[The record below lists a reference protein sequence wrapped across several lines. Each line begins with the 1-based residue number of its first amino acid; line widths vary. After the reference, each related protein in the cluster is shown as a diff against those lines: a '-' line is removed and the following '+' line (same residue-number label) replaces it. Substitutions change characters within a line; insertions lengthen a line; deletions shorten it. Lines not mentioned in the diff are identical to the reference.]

1 MDDQLWQELLE
12 SPYEK
17 KRKPKEAPS
26 GPQRPLI
33 GLTVGIAVAV
43 VVGGGAGW
51 WLAPEAAEVT
61 APTTTVTAPPTTQP
75 AAIGEPGFLPGF
87 SELGGTAFAPV
98 VQFTVGDKTYIAV
111 SEIVHSD
118 SDRAATQPTAIGRYQ
133 FPTPDG
139 AISATRDITAISAP
153 GVRLVE
159 FDAIVGDES
168 LVLDLGTNPVFR
180 SSCPGCNPFLPDDD
194 DEVFGFSGFPM
205 QIDDPSLAIDLGANG
220 SIVFDRIVLDDEW
233 GVVDWHVASDSG
245 LIAQVD
251 LYAFFLGTET
261 AHSDGSVSGPAA
273 LIPLHEQGPRFG
285 QATTLADPGMSEQG
299 SIQLSRTGPHITSEN
314 QPTVVAIRWEVTWT
328 TPSGESTSLVA
339 AHIR

>member
-118 SDRAATQPTAIGRYQ
+118 SDRAATQPTAIVVIRCTFLRPQ
-133 FPTPDG
+133 QTKVL
-139 AISATRDITAISAP
+139 STVHLITAHCRPAP
-153 GVRLVE
+153 PSRYGLVRY
-159 FDAIVGDES
+159 S
-168 LVLDLGTNPVFR
+168 
-180 SSCPGCNPFLPDDD
+180 
-194 DEVFGFSGFPM
+194 
-205 QIDDPSLAIDLGANG
+205 
-220 SIVFDRIVLDDEW
+220 
-233 GVVDWHVASDSG
+233 
-245 LIAQVD
+245 
-251 LYAFFLGTET
+251 
-261 AHSDGSVSGPAA
+261 
-273 LIPLHEQGPRFG
+273 
-285 QATTLADPGMSEQG
+285 
-299 SIQLSRTGPHITSEN
+299 
-314 QPTVVAIRWEVTWT
+314 
-328 TPSGESTSLVA
+328 
-339 AHIR
+339 